1 MLSAVMVH
9 PDHKA
14 VIPLGIEEIHKQD
27 GEAKNDCERNAVRRL
42 LETLRRH
49 HPHLEIIVVEDAL
62 YANGPHLRLLKDLNM
77 DYIIGVKPDDHKFL
91 FDWVKHENAHDFEY
105 TDDSGTLHRFRF
117 INQVPLNDANFD
129 LKVNFLEF
137 WEKNKKGEI
146 KHFTWITNIEITIQ
160 NVTALMRGARARW
173 RIENETF
180 NTLKNQGYN
189 FAHNY
194 GHGKNHLCSVM
205 GILMMLAFLIDQ
217 VQLLGCRLYGK
228 AKQKARTF
236 SALWYEMRTLFK
248 YFFISS
254 WEFFLQAIAETEVA
268 HLNTS

>member
-1 MLSAVMVH
+1 MSCFAVFSLKWPSLLAYDEGKRDPHIAHNLQNLYRIQNAPSDTLMRERLDELDPSLLKPSFKKVFAIAQRGKDLEPYQYLNKKYLVSNDATGHFSSSKIHCKNCCTKKHKDGSCTYHHQMLSAVIVH

-14 VIPLGIEEIHKQD
+14 VIPLGVEEIHKQD
-27 GEAKNDCERNAVRRL
+27 GDAKNDCERNAVRRL

-49 HPHLEIIVVEDAL
+49 HPHLD
-62 YANGPHLRLLKDLNM
+62 
-77 DYIIGVKPDDHKFL
+77 
-91 FDWVKHENAHDFEY
+91 
-105 TDDSGTLHRFRF
+105 
-117 INQVPLNDANFD
+117 
-129 LKVNFLEF
+129 
-137 WEKNKKGEI
+137 
-146 KHFTWITNIEITIQ
+146 
-160 NVTALMRGARARW
+160 
-173 RIENETF
+173 F

-189 FAHNY
+189 FEHNY
-194 GHGKNHLCSVM
+194 GHGKDHLCSVM
-205 GILMMLAFLIDQ
+205 GILMMIAFLIDQ
-217 VQLLGCRLYGK
+217 VQLLGCRLYRK